1 MPLGTETAAAE
12 HMSTAAQE
20 TLADK
25 ADSAACGARIGSTVH
40 PPSTEGKN
48 SGPHHLSTAQRR

>member
-1 MPLGTETAAAE
+1 MPLATETAASE

-25 ADSAACGARIGSTVH
+25 ADNAACDARIGSTVH
-40 PPSTEGKN
+40 PPSTEGEN
-48 SGPHHLSTAQRR
+48 SGPHHLSTAHRR